1 MFHFFLM
8 NLDGESLHAP
18 FPTAS
23 YLYLCCARSRLA
35 AYRHRYLALVPTW
48 CPITTVA
55 RRAARLISV
64 LRYPLL
70 SFLKAPSQNG
80 KRRPGSRCAAVIY
93 LCMRLSYVAWLWV
106 SGLFMRQWRLSASS
120 LSKRSRSTG
129 LCRGAW
135 LRRYQSMPIA
145 ISLGSPRRTHY
156 RGGRKRGSRRYLYC
170 RR

>member
-1 MFHFFLM
+1 M
-8 NLDGESLHAP
+8 NLDGESLHTP

-23 YLYLCCARSRLA
+23 YLYLCCARARSSRLA
-35 AYRHRYLALVPTW
+35 AYRYRYLAFVPTW

-55 RRAARLISV
+55 ERAVRLISV
-64 LRYPLL
+64 PRYPLL

-106 SGLFMRQWRLSASS
+106 SGLYMRQWRLSASS

-129 LCRGAW
+129 TLSR
-135 LRRYQSMPIA
+135 
-145 ISLGSPRRTHY
+145 SLAEKVPEHAY
-156 RGGRKRGSRRYLYC
+156 RNRSGFPASDTL
-170 RR
+170 